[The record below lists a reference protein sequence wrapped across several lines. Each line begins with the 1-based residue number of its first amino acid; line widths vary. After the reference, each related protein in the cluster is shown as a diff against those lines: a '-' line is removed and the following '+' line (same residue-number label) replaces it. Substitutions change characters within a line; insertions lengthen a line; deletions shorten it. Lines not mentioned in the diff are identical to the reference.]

1 VQVKEKELMENLVHY
16 LQDSYR
22 EFAQKAAWPTLKDL
36 QRSTVVVIVAT
47 AIFSLLIFAMDK
59 SISTILQYVYQIFK

>member
-1 VQVKEKELMENLVHY
+1 MGNLISY

-22 EFAQKAAWPTLKDL
+22 EFAQKAAWPTLATL

-47 AIFSLLIFAMDK
+47 AIFSLLIFGMDK
-59 SISTILQYVYQIFK
+59 GISTILEFIYSVFK

>member
-1 VQVKEKELMENLVHY
+1 MNNLIHY

-22 EFAQKAAWPTLKDL
+22 EFSQKASWPSLASL

-47 AIFSLLIFAMDK
+47 VIFSLLIFLMDK
-59 SISTILQYVYQIFK
+59 GISTILEFMYTMFK

>member
-1 VQVKEKELMENLVHY
+1 MNNLIHY

-22 EFAQKAAWPTLKDL
+22 EFSQKASWPSLVSL

-47 AIFSLLIFAMDK
+47 VIFSLLIFLMDK
-59 SISTILQYVYQIFK
+59 GISTVLEFMYQIFK